1 MYRWKEIGDLL
12 KDMSIKE
19 VEDLKQG
26 EIIAIS
32 DDGIMLVMQTRCRPN
47 YSRKNDDE
55 TNTFNIL

>member
-1 MYRWKEIGDLL
+1 
-12 KDMSIKE
+12 MSIKE